1 MTSWDEIRDLISA
14 GDADKLIERLITLD
28 DAERKLVAGE
38 LRGHIPVLSGHAEAK
53 QQERWVA
60 ETRRRQEDPGYW
72 THWREPDREPWQDW
86 ADLLRLA
93 GAGTLSAVSAVA
105 SWLTRRDLAMWRTF
119 TGRTE
124 FGDPARVIR
133 LLDHRPAEWQAELAV
148 RLAAKVR
155 GPRDPGAVLA
165 LAMLRHTG
173 APPPEHDPLVVAWA
187 VAGSAPL
194 GRVGGS
200 VVESDPLLPALL
212 PRLFE
217 AEGVGRALQ
226 YEKAEPISPWF
237 SAIRAVGEREALL
250 DGCVRRF
257 LRGGTAQDLR
267 FFARLHELLEPTTAE
282 IDARR
287 RDYLRLLPAAPG
299 PVAELSLRHL
309 RRLDAHDPADVAEA
323 LEGLLFRAEA
333 KLVRPGL
340 TWFDQTVRLAPDRA
354 DELVAALVTAFHH
367 EAYEIQGRAAQLALK
382 HAARFSPLGTEQIRD
397 AIPALPPA
405 LGARLVAVFGGQ
417 AAVEETGPAFTP
429 PPLPEPV
436 PVPPFP
442 AAPEKPAEMET
453 LGWTSWQWADGERW
467 LAGFVRLAAR
477 DRDGLRSALEVPFG
491 SSYPQLFEMRRWLQ
505 DDQWRAAIAR
515 ELITPGADPGV
526 PAEGRWRRGG
536 SAYESEV
543 TFSALQV
550 VALEALADGSEDE
563 SAAQADGFSFAHL
576 PVEVQEQFFDLLEQ
590 AGMPTPQADPLRAA
604 EPAEPVAKAPGDRLP
619 DPREV
624 SGLDMF
630 VLRRFAE
637 VLAALKDGTL
647 PPVLLATPTL
657 ASGMLDPDVL
667 VSRLAECEAARAVP
681 LPVDLRQA
689 LLRLPR
695 GAHPEAASRAARLTS
710 EAGRT
715 VARRLADGGL
725 PDPEVR
731 VRWSYNKDLDSY
743 YLDERRPT
751 GTGQIWLTP
760 RLQAEPTGLDLI
772 DEFIT
777 EPPAGTMND
786 YGHCMGWWPSVLP
799 SHREVVAVNLV
810 PRLHRQWA
818 GESTY
823 PVQPAMLAAADGPAG
838 VATALVLAYF
848 LAQRDANGA
857 ASVLV
862 TMAARGALP
871 AAELGAHLGVLI
883 RWTWLKQQHIMDAL
897 EAAADRGAHREVWEV
912 LRALL
917 PALLPSAADGEKPRA
932 GLAKMVGLAVTVAQQ
947 AAARGA
953 IPEVEAVAG
962 QGGGSRFRTECRRL
976 HAYLIRP

>member
-38 LRGHIPVLSGHAEAK
+38 LRGHIPVLSRHAETK
-53 QQERWVA
+53 QQERWME
-60 ETRRRQEDPGYW
+60 ETRRREKDRDYW
-72 THWREPDREPWQDW
+72 MHWREPEHEPWQDW

-93 GAGTLSAVSAVA
+93 GAGTLSAVTAVA
-105 SWLTRRDLAMWRTF
+105 SWVTRRDLAMWRPF
-119 TGRTE
+119 SGRTE
-124 FGDPARVIR
+124 FGDPAPVVR

-155 GPRDPGAVLA
+155 GPGDPGVALA

-187 VAGSAPL
+187 VTGAAAK
-194 GRVGGS
+194 
-200 VVESDPLLPALL
+200 SDPLFPALL

-226 YEKAEPISPWF
+226 YEKADPISPWF
-237 SAIRAVGEREALL
+237 SAIRAAGERAVLL

-257 LRGGTAQDLR
+257 LRGGTVQDLR
-267 FFARLHELLEPTTAE
+267 FFARLHELLEPTAAE

-333 KLVRPGL
+333 KLVRSGL
-340 TWFDQTVRLAPDRA
+340 TWFDQTVRQAPDRA
-354 DELVAALVTAFHH
+354 DDLVAALVTAFQH
-367 EAYEIQGRAAQLALK
+367 EAYDIQGRAVQLALK
-382 HAARFSPLGTEQIRD
+382 HAARFSPLGAEQIRD
-397 AIPALPPA
+397 AIPVLPPA
-405 LGARLVAVFGGQ
+405 LGARLVAVYGGQ
-417 AAVEETGPAFTP
+417 AAVEELGPAFTP

-442 AAPEKPAEMET
+442 AAPETPAEMEA
-453 LGWTSWQWADGERW
+453 LGWTSWQWHEGERW

-477 DRDGLRSALEVPFG
+477 DRDGLRSALDVAYG
-491 SSYPQLFEMRRWLQ
+491 SIYPQLFEMRHWLLENY
-505 DDQWRAAIAR
+505 WRAAIAR
-515 ELITPGADPGV
+515 ELVTPGADPGV
-526 PAEGRWRRGG
+526 PAERPGHPAERPSRRGG
-536 SAYESEV
+536 PAYGSGGI
-543 TFSALQV
+543 FRALQV
-550 VALEALADGSEDE
+550 VALMRSVDGSEVHEGVSVARVDGEAHE
-563 SAAQADGFSFAHL
+563 SSPTASG
-576 PVEVQEQFFDLLEQ
+576 PVPE
-590 AGMPTPQADPLRAA
+590 TPR
-604 EPAEPVAKAPGDRLP
+604 DRLP
-619 DPREV
+619 DPRQV
-624 SGLDMF
+624 SGLDML

-647 PPVLLATPTL
+647 PPVLLATPTH
-657 ASGMLDPDVL
+657 STGMLDPEVL

-681 LPVDLRQA
+681 LPADLRQA

-710 EAGRT
+710 EASRT

-725 PDPEVR
+725 PDPEVG
-731 VRWSYNKDLDSY
+731 VRWSYMDDANSY
-743 YLDERRPT
+743 YFDERRPS
-751 GTGQIWLTP
+751 GPGQIWLTP
-760 RLQAEPTGLDLI
+760 QLTAEPTGLDLI
-772 DEFIT
+772 DEFIP
-777 EPPAGTMND
+777 ESPVGIINE

-810 PRLHRQWA
+810 QRLHYQWA
-818 GESTY
+818 RGSTY
-823 PVQPAMLAAADGPAG
+823 HVHPAMLAAADGPAG

-848 LAQRDANGA
+848 LSQNDAGA
-857 ASVLV
+857 GASVLV

-871 AAELGAHLGVLI
+871 AAELGAQLGMLI
-883 RWTWLKQQHIMDAL
+883 RWTWVKQQHVLNAL
-897 EAAADRGAHREVWEV
+897 EAAANRGAHREVWEV

-917 PALLPSAADGEKPRA
+917 PALLPGAAGTEKPRA
-932 GLAKMVGLAVTVAQQ
+932 GLAKVVGLAVTVAQQ

-953 IPEVEAVAG
+953 IPEVEVVAG
-962 QGGGSRFRTECRRL
+962 HEGDSKFRMECRRL

>member
-38 LRGHIPVLSGHAEAK
+38 LRGHIPVLSRHAATK
-53 QQERWVA
+53 QEERWVA
-60 ETRRRQEDPGYW
+60 ETRRREEDPDYW
-72 THWREPDREPWQDW
+72 RHWREPEHEPWQDW

-93 GAGTLSAVSAVA
+93 GASTLSAVTAVA
-105 SWLTRRDLAMWRTF
+105 SWVTRRDLAMWRPF
-119 TGRTE
+119 SGRTE
-124 FGDPARVIR
+124 FGDPAPVVR

-148 RLAAKVR
+148 RLADKVR
-155 GPRDPGAVLA
+155 GPGDPGAALA

-187 VAGSAPL
+187 VSRTVAGQDPL
-194 GRVGGS
+194 DVAEAAAES
-200 VVESDPLLPALL
+200 VAESDPLLPALL

-226 YEKAEPISPWF
+226 YERADPISPWF
-237 SAIRAVGEREALL
+237 SAIRAAGERAALL

-257 LRGGTAQDLR
+257 LRGGTVQDLR

-340 TWFDQTVRLAPDRA
+340 TWLDQTVRQAPDRA
-354 DELVAALVTAFHH
+354 DDLVAALVTAFHH

-382 HAARFSPLGTEQIRD
+382 HAARFGPLGAEQIRD
-397 AIPALPPA
+397 ALPALPSA
-405 LGARLVAVFGGQ
+405 LGARLVAVYGGQ
-417 AAVEETGPAFTP
+417 AAVEEPGPAFTP

-442 AAPEKPAEMET
+442 AAPENPAEMET
-453 LGWTSWQWADGERW
+453 LGWTSWGWQDGERW

-477 DRDGLRSALEVPFG
+477 DRDGLRSALEVPYG
-491 SSYPQLFEMRRWLQ
+491 SSYPQLFEMRRWLG
-505 DDQWRAAIAR
+505 DDHWRAAIAR
-515 ELITPGADPGV
+515 ELIAPGADPGV
-526 PAEGRWRRGG
+526 PAEWRGRRGG
-536 SAYESEV
+536 PAYGSGV
-543 TFSALQV
+543 T
-550 VALEALADGSEDE
+550 
-563 SAAQADGFSFAHL
+563 L
-576 PVEVQEQFFDLLEQ
+576 PV
-590 AGMPTPQADPLRAA
+590 A
-604 EPAEPVAKAPGDRLP
+604 EAPRDRLP
-619 DPREV
+619 DPRGV
-624 SGLDMF
+624 SGLDML

-657 ASGMLDPDVL
+657 SSGMLDPEVL

-681 LPVDLRQA
+681 LPADLRQA

-710 EAGRT
+710 EASRT

-725 PDPEVR
+725 PDPEVG
-731 VRWSYNKDLDSY
+731 VRWSYMDDVNSY
-743 YLDERRPT
+743 YFDERRPRRP
-751 GTGQIWLTP
+751 GQIWLTP
-760 RLQAEPTGLDLI
+760 RLKAEPTGLDLI
-772 DEFIT
+772 DAFIT
-777 EPPAGTMND
+777 ESPAATMND
-786 YGHCMGWWPSVLP
+786 HGHCMGWWPSVLP

-810 PRLHRQWA
+810 PRLHYQWA
-818 GESTY
+818 QASTY
-823 PVQPAMLAAADGPAG
+823 PVHPAMLALADGPAG

-848 LAQRDANGA
+848 LAQKDANGG

-871 AAELGAHLGVLI
+871 AAELGAQLGVLI
-883 RWTWLKQQHIMDAL
+883 RWTRLKQQHVMNAL
-897 EAAADRGAHREVWEV
+897 EAAANRGAHREVWEV

-917 PALLPSAADGEKPRA
+917 PALLPDAGERVGVGEAGGGEKPHA
-932 GLAKMVGLAVTVAQQ
+932 GLAKVIGLAVTVAQQ

-962 QGGGSRFRTECRRL
+962 GGGGSRFRTECRRL

>member
-1 MTSWDEIRDLISA
+1 MTSWDEISDLISA

-28 DAERKLVAGE
+28 DAGRKLVAGE
-38 LRGHIPVLSGHAEAK
+38 LRGHIAVLSRHAEAK
-53 QQERWVA
+53 QEERWVA
-60 ETRRRQEDPGYW
+60 ETRRREEDPDYW
-72 THWREPDREPWQDW
+72 QHWREPEREPWQDW

-105 SWLTRRDLAMWRTF
+105 SWVTRRDLAMWRSF

-124 FGDPARVIR
+124 FGDPEPVIR
-133 LLDHRPAEWQAELAV
+133 LVGHRPAEWQAELAV
-148 RLAAKVR
+148 RLGAKVR
-155 GPRDPGAVLA
+155 GPGDPGAVLA

-187 VAGSAPL
+187 VAGTAAQHEPL
-194 GRVGGS
+194 EGAGTAAVS

-226 YEKAEPISPWF
+226 YEKADPISPWF
-237 SAIRAVGEREALL
+237 SAIRAAGEREALL

-267 FFARLHELLEPTTAE
+267 FFARLHELLAPTEAE

-340 TWFDQTVRLAPDRA
+340 TWFDQTVRHAPDRA
-354 DELVAALVTAFHH
+354 DELAAALVTAFNH

-382 HAARFSPLGTEQIRD
+382 HATRFGPLGAEQIRD

-405 LGARLVAVFGGQ
+405 LGAQLVAVYGGQ
-417 AAVEETGPAFTP
+417 AAVEEPGPVFTP

-436 PVPPFP
+436 AVPAFP
-442 AAPEKPAEMET
+442 AVPESPAEMET
-453 LGWTSWQWADGERW
+453 LGWTSWRWLDGERW
-467 LAGFVRLAAR
+467 LGGFVRLAAR
-477 DRDGLRSALEVPFG
+477 DRDGLRSALEVPYG
-491 SSYPQLFEMRRWLQ
+491 SSYPQLFEMRHWLQ
-505 DDQWRAAIAR
+505 DDHWRAAIAR
-515 ELITPGADPGV
+515 ELIAPGADPGV
-526 PAEGRWRRGG
+526 PAERPGRRGG
-536 SAYESEV
+536 PASGNGVAVRAPLMVSLR
-543 TFSALQV
+543 ALTDDAETQ
-550 VALEALADGSEDE
+550 
-563 SAAQADGFSFAHL
+563 AQAGGFSLAYL
-576 PVEVQEQFFDLLEQ
+576 PVE
-590 AGMPTPQADPLRAA
+590 LR
-604 EPAEPVAKAPGDRLP
+604 EEPVSEAPRDRLP

-657 ASGMLDPDVL
+657 ANGMLDPDVL

-681 LPVDLRQA
+681 LPTDLRQA

-731 VRWSYNKDLDSY
+731 VRWSYSKDFDSY
-743 YLDERRPT
+743 FLDERRPG
-751 GTGQIWLTP
+751 GTGQVWLTP
-760 RLQAEPTGLDLI
+760 RLRAEPTGLDLI
-772 DEFIT
+772 DEFST
-777 EPPAGTMND
+777 SSAGTMND
-786 YGHCMGWWPSVLP
+786 HGHCMGWWPSVLP

-810 PRLHRQWA
+810 PRLHQQWA
-818 GESTY
+818 RESTY
-823 PVQPAMLAAADGPAG
+823 PVHPAMLAAADGPAG
-838 VATALVLAYF
+838 VATALALAYF
-848 LAQRDANGA
+848 LAQKDANGG

-883 RWTWLKQQHIMDAL
+883 RWTWLKQQHIMNAL

-912 LRALL
+912 LRTLL
-917 PALLPSAADGEKPRA
+917 PALLPDAEGGEKPHA
-932 GLAKMVGLAVTVAQQ
+932 GLAKVVELVVTVAQR

-953 IPEVEAVAG
+953 IPEVEAVVG